1 MGERLR
7 RIVGDGGNT
16 GHVVRGLKTG
26 GLEGDTA
33 ETQRGLRAGTPEG
46 HLHTSH
52 PHPKGVFTPHASTSG
67 CDCPEFVSVS
77 RVANAANRAKT
88 ILRRSRFPAE
98 GHTGQSK
105 ASVESGRSGGAR
117 RAGGVCGEAWLGC
130 GVRAED
136 RMAGGQP
143 ARHPRGSLC
152 HCSLTTRT
160 HGAETQHVFGGTGW
174 VEGSQRSATGAPQGA
189 SLQLRFHQ
197 TCTRAHVH
205 ARAPTT

>member
-67 CDCPEFVSVS
+67 SDCPEFVSVS

-88 ILRRSRFPAE
+88 ILAAIPIS
-98 GHTGQSK
+98 S
-105 ASVESGRSGGAR
+105 
-117 RAGGVCGEAWLGC
+117 
-130 GVRAED
+130 
-136 RMAGGQP
+136 
-143 ARHPRGSLC
+143 
-152 HCSLTTRT
+152 
-160 HGAETQHVFGGTGW
+160 
-174 VEGSQRSATGAPQGA
+174 
-189 SLQLRFHQ
+189 
-197 TCTRAHVH
+197 
-205 ARAPTT
+205 